1 MTYIID
7 AIKHDVGACPAEA
20 PVASGIFIP
29 LAVLFPAFIP
39 GTQDGPHLK
48 YQKEG
53 QHDRAKGQ
61 HAGSWIKNNQANTQ
75 KQQNKNPKRDVA
87 KIHSAGYLSAVIEYP
102 ESRSN

>member
-1 MTYIID
+1 MTYVID
-7 AIKHDVGACPAEA
+7 AIKQDMEASPAEA

-29 LAVLFPAFIP
+29 LAVLFPAFIS

-48 YQKEG
+48 HQKEG

-61 HAGSWIKNNQANTQ
+61 HAGSWIKNNQTNTQ
-75 KQQNKNPKRDVA
+75 EQQNKNPKRDVA